1 MSSASLTQAFNL
13 TNFPAPATVTPWITS
28 TNLSLVAQSDVTV
41 SNSSFTYTL
50 PGMSVVT
57 FVWQINLPPT
67 DITLLNS
74 SVGENKALNTT
85 VGSLVTDDPDPANTF
100 TYALASGTGSDDN
113 ASFNISG
120 SSLRTSASFD
130 YETENSYS
138 VRIRSTDQGGLFFEK
153 AFTIIITNTNEAPA
167 LAPVADKIINAGATL
182 TITNVAT
189 DPESPPQTLIFSL
202 LSSNPTNAT
211 LNATNGIFAW
221 RPLVSQADTTSLI
234 TVKVIDDG
242 TPGLSATNSF
252 KVTVNPLLPS
262 ALSAINA
269 DSGQVNLI
277 ATGPPGPD
285 YTLLTS
291 TNLVDWETL
300 FTTNPATIPFTFTT
314 TNNSEPQ
321 RFYRIQLGP

>member
-1 MSSASLTQAFNL
+1 
-13 TNFPAPATVTPWITS
+13 
-28 TNLSLVAQSDVTV
+28 
-41 SNSSFTYTL
+41 
-50 PGMSVVT
+50 
-57 FVWQINLPPT
+57 
-67 DITLLNS
+67 
-74 SVGENKALNTT
+74 
-85 VGSLVTDDPDPANTF
+85 
-100 TYALASGTGSDDN
+100 
-113 ASFNISG
+113 
-120 SSLRTSASFD
+120 
-130 YETENSYS
+130 
-138 VRIRSTDQGGLFFEK
+138 
-153 AFTIIITNTNEAPA
+153 
-167 LAPVADKIINAGATL
+167 
-182 TITNVAT
+182 
-189 DPESPPQTLIFSL
+189 
-202 LSSNPTNAT
+202 
-211 LNATNGIFAW
+211 
-221 RPLVSQADTTSLI
+221 VSQADTTSLI

>member
-1 MSSASLTQAFNL
+1 
-13 TNFPAPATVTPWITS
+13 VTPWITS

-167 LAPVADKIINAGATL
+167 LAPVADKIINVGATL